1 MEEKEV
7 VPDNLY
13 YSKDHEW
20 VRVDGN
26 MAVVGISG
34 HAQHA
39 LGEITYVEL
48 PRLGKQVKQSG
59 ELAAVESAKAASDVY
74 SPLSGEV
81 AEVNAALNDEPQKVN
96 ADPYGAGWICKLK
109 GIAPAEL
116 KNLLSAEGYRKL
128 LGQEPK

>member
-1 MEEKEV
+1 MEKKDI
-7 VPDNLY
+7 VPDGLY

-20 VRVDGN
+20 VRVEGN
-26 MAVVGISG
+26 IAVIGISD

-39 LGEITYVEL
+39 LGEITYVDL
-48 PRLGKQVKQSG
+48 PRPGKKVKQSG

-81 AEVNAALNDEPQKVN
+81 AEVNEALNDEPQKVN
-96 ADPYGAGWICKLK
+96 AEPYGAGWICKLK
-109 GIAPAEL
+109 GIAPDEL
-116 KNLLSAEGYRKL
+116 KNLLSAEAYRQM